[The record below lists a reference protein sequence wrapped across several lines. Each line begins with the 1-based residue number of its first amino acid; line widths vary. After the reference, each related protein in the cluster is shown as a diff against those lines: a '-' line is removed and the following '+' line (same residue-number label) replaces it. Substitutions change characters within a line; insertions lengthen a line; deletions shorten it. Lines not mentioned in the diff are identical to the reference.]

1 MKQLPYRFQIP
12 ADLIDHLIAVHLT
25 THKQKQVQHLL
36 TADSV
41 RAADVEQLRA
51 SITSKDLIKKN
62 CGNPRCPAFYLY
74 KD

>member
-1 MKQLPYRFQIP
+1 MTQSPPRFQIP
-12 ADLIDHLIAVHLT
+12 ADLIDHMITVHLT
-25 THKQKQVQHLL
+25 THEQKEVQQLL
-36 TADSV
+36 TIDSV